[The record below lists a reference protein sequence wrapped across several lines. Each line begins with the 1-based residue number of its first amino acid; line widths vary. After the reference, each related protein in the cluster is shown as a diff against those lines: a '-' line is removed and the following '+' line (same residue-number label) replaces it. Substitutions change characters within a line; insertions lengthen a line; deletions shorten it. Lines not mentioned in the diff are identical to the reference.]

1 MLGEARHGKAD
12 RQKRQRSQ
20 LHRSSIEAVR
30 SYLESRPGVVC
41 PRFSSPILFG
51 SKGEYNLPVRNSS
64 SGLRSGF
71 AAALAALAL
80 AGSPLIA
87 DDFDGAKLAAA
98 LAMKNIPPAP
108 RLPDGR
114 PDLGNDKG
122 SWDPPGIGDMAG
134 THGGFAGTAQP
145 DKVQDVP
152 FLPWTRAAYDL
163 HNSIATKDDPE
174 GFCLPPGIPRM
185 YATSFPF
192 QIYQLSNRVLFVF
205 EGGAHMWRVVYTDG
219 RKHTTPDKL
228 NPTYLG
234 EGIGRW
240 QGDTLVIDDIGF
252 NTRSWLDAAGHEHT
266 EQLHVVER
274 FTRVNQLILHYEA
287 AIDDPGAYAKTWTVG
302 WNILFHPGMEPM
314 EYICQENNVDMRHLV
329 GK

>member
-1 MLGEARHGKAD
+1 MRN
-12 RQKRQRSQ
+12 
-20 LHRSSIEAVR
+20 I
-30 SYLESRPGVVC
+30 
-41 PRFSSPILFG
+41 FSH
-51 SKGEYNLPVRNSS
+51 
-64 SGLRSGF
+64 LRSGLIALLAAIALAN
-71 AAALAALAL
+71 AAAM
-80 AGSPLIA
+80 A
-87 DDFDGAKLAAA
+87 DDFDGAKVAAV
-98 LAMKNIPPAP
+98 LRTKNIPLAP
-108 RLPDGR
+108 RLPDGH

-122 SWDPPGIGDMAG
+122 SWDPPGVGDMAG

-152 FLPWTRAAYDL
+152 FLPWSKAAYDL

-192 QIYQLSNRVLFVF
+192 QIYQLPNRILFVF

-219 RKHTTPDKL
+219 RRHTSPDKL
-228 NPTYLG
+228 NPTYFG
-234 EGIGRW
+234 EGIGHW
-240 QGDTLVIDDIGF
+240 EGDTLVIDDVGF
-252 NTRSWLDAAGHEHT
+252 NARSWLDAAGHEHT

-274 FTRVNQLILHYEA
+274 FTRVNELILHYEA
-287 AIDDPGAYAKTWTVG
+287 TVDDPGAYTKPWTAS

-314 EYICQENNVDMRHLV
+314 EYICQENNVDLKHLV

>member
-1 MLGEARHGKAD
+1 M
-12 RQKRQRSQ
+12 
-20 LHRSSIEAVR
+20 SIVR
-30 SYLESRPGVVC
+30 ITLS
-41 PRFSSPILFG
+41 
-51 SKGEYNLPVRNSS
+51 
-64 SGLRSGF
+64 
-71 AAALAALAL
+71 AALLRPHIAASVAL
-80 AGSPLIA
+80 CISALTVMA
-87 DDFDGAKLAAA
+87 DDFDGKAVAAA
-98 LAMKNIPPAP
+98 LTRKDLKPAP
-108 RLPDGR
+108 RLADGH
-114 PDLGNDKG
+114 PDLGNSKG
-122 SWDPPGIGDMAG
+122 SWEPPGVGDMAG

-145 DKVQDVP
+145 EKVQEVP
-152 FLPWTRAAYDL
+152 FLAWTKAAYAQ

-192 QIYQLSNRVLFVF
+192 QIYQFPDRVLFVF

-219 RKHTTPDKL
+219 RKHTPADKL

-240 QGDTLVIDDIGF
+240 EGGTLVVDDLGF
-252 NTRSWLDAAGHEHT
+252 NARSWLDAAGHEHS

-274 FTRVNQLILHYEA
+274 FTRVNELILHYEA
-287 AIDDPGAYAKTWTVG
+287 TIDDPGAYTKPWTAS

-314 EYICQENNVDMRHLV
+314 EYICQENNVDLKHLV

>member
-1 MLGEARHGKAD
+1 MFRFREF
-12 RQKRQRSQ
+12 
-20 LHRSSIEAVR
+20 
-30 SYLESRPGVVC
+30 VVASA
-41 PRFSSPILFG
+41 F
-51 SKGEYNLPVRNSS
+51 VT
-64 SGLRSGF
+64 
-71 AAALAALAL
+71 AALPML
-80 AGSPLIA
+80 A
-87 DDFDGAKLAAA
+87 DDFDGKAVAAVLARKD
-98 LAMKNIPPAP
+98 LRPAP
-108 RLPDGR
+108 RLADGH

-122 SWDPPGIGDMAG
+122 SWDPPGVGDMAG
-134 THGGFAGTAQP
+134 TGGGFAGTAQP
-145 DKVQDVP
+145 DKQQDVP
-152 FLPWTRAAYDL
+152 FLQWTKAAYAL
-163 HNSIATKDDPE
+163 HNSLITKDDPE

-192 QIYQLSNRVLFVF
+192 QIYQFPNRVLFVF

-219 RKHTTPDKL
+219 RRHTPPDRL

-240 QGDTLVIDDIGF
+240 EGDTLVVDDVGF

-274 FTRVNQLILHYEA
+274 FTRVNELILHYEA
-287 AIDDPGAYAKTWTVG
+287 TIDDPGAYTKPWSVG

-314 EYICQENNVDMRHLV
+314 EYICQENNVDIKHLI